1 MNRLIQLF
9 LKFFHTYKHRIYK
22 ISALGLVFLTGC
34 FLSFTTG
41 RRLGQRVDRVGFVI
55 AQSDNAESAV
65 KACKKAVD
73 MVKFQIDEN
82 G

>member
-1 MNRLIQLF
+1 MCIRDRGYTAHEIHN
-9 LKFFHTYKHRIYK
+9 
-22 ISALGLVFLTGC
+22 S
-34 FLSFTTG
+34 
-41 RRLGQRVDRVGFVI
+41 VDRVGFVI